1 MGFIDFIGTVG
12 MLAAFV
18 LGVSPISS
26 LYKGYK
32 EMEINN
38 ITYSYMISAVTN
50 CTLWSIFGLKKPDI
64 FLFITNTILLFL
76 FFSYFLLFLYIKK
89 IENNKIGFA
98 FLFIILAYY
107 LIYIIFPGEFVGFLA
122 FVINSVWSLTAI
134 ENVKDCLKTKNP
146 KFINVQIGI
155 ITLFCGFCWS
165 LYGILSQIIFIFIP
179 NVIGVLVW
187 NANLLCYFW
196 CINKINNDNIIII
209 YMKKILLSN
218 QTENIDE
225 KNVYD
230 DIYEN
235 DNKKA
240 LYDFKTAGPSTTTN
254 F

>member
-12 MLAAFV
+12 MLAAFI

-76 FFSYFLLFLYIKK
+76 FFTYFLLFLYIKK
-89 IENNKIGFA
+89 LENNKIGFA

-107 LIYIIFPGEFVGFLA
+107 LIYLIFPGEFVGFLA
-122 FVINSVWSLTAI
+122 FIINSVWSLTAI
-134 ENVKDCLKTKNP
+134 ENVKDCLKIKNP
-146 KFINVQIGI
+146 KFINLQIAI
-155 ITLFCGFCWS
+155 IS
-165 LYGILSQIIFIFIP
+165 LLIP
-179 NVIGVLVW
+179 NVIGVIVW
-187 NANLLCYFW
+187 SANLLCYFW
-196 CINKINNDNIIII
+196 SINTVDNDNIIIV
-209 YMKKILLSN
+209 YMKRILLSN

-230 DIYEN
+230 DINE
-235 DNKKA
+235 DDKKKA
-240 LYDFKTAGPSTTTN
+240 LYDFKTGGPSSTTN